1 MYSLFSFH
9 LEVSLILI
17 LGITVTCAQA
27 ATEIQWW
34 NAMGGALGERS
45 KDIVAGF
52 NTSQGD
58 YVVKAVYKGNYTETM
73 MAGIAA
79 FRSGTPPHIL
89 QVANLGTL
97 NMMAAEGAVYPVY
110 KLLRKFEK
118 FNQ

>member
-1 MYSLFSFH
+1 M
-9 LEVSLILI
+9 
-17 LGITVTCAQA
+17 
-27 ATEIQWW
+27 
-34 NAMGGALGERS
+34 NRS

-73 MAGIAA
+73 MAGVVA

-97 NMMAAEGAVYPVY
+97 NMMAAGAVKVIPYFPRVSAPC
-110 KLLRKFEK
+110 
-118 FNQ
+118 

>member
-1 MYSLFSFH
+1 
-9 LEVSLILI
+9 
-17 LGITVTCAQA
+17 
-27 ATEIQWW
+27 
-34 NAMGGALGERS
+34 MGGALGERS

-52 NTSQGD
+52 NASQSD
-58 YVVKAVYKGNYTETM
+58 YVVKAVYKGNYAETM

-110 KLLRKFEK
+110 KLMAD
-118 FNQ
+118 FNEPFDKTNY